1 MKPLG
6 PSDPTSVASYRLL
19 GVLGGGGMGRV
30 YLGQSPAG
38 RRLAIKVVRVDLA
51 EEPTFRRRF
60 AHEIAA
66 VQTVNPLFTATIVD
80 ADPDADPP
88 WLATTYIDGPNLRDW
103 VTDHGPLAPGAVLL
117 LAAGLAEA
125 LASFHRTGLVHRDL
139 KPSNVLLD
147 ETGPRIIDFGI
158 AVASGATRLTVSL
171 VGTPSYLAPELIGGG
186 EPSPASD
193 VFSLGATL
201 VFAATGVPLVRDGT
215 IFQQFVQIST
225 GRFDLSLLPRELRPI
240 IVRCLSRRP
249 RDRPTAE
256 ELARILVGTGISIP
270 GPDWYGSAPALP
282 AKVGSLGGHRLSR
295 RQALRVGAAVGIAVA
310 GGGLAVAT
318 FERAGPADARTR
330 GGTILWQ
337 LGSGAPADSPPRLP
351 GDEHLIVHR
360 DTLLIFAAGSR
371 VTAVDRRGDP
381 RWSRDLAGGSVGLRR
396 WGDAVLANSASHAWL
411 LDPDTGR
418 PLFLADPVVTERAA
432 APGGA
437 VELRRIALS
446 GTRAFLDLTSAT
458 VAIDRAGRVLWRE
471 PRLAQPDGLP
481 KPPGTPLAADAAWL
495 VAQDTVPQDAAG
507 QTAQVSLVDPATGTV
522 RWSIRHP
529 ITHDD
534 RAGPRDGS
542 HPEEPPPDGGSGGG
556 PRRPPPEPA
565 WQMSEARIGN
575 GLVALRD
582 VEDFQVVRVSDGS
595 TVWHRK
601 SEKPVVTVELT
612 DDLLLVAADQLYA
625 YNVGTGEPLWQ
636 AQARGAR
643 LALAPDRPLIVAT
656 GDDGVMALDRSGH
669 KRWQTRWPASLASAR
684 PDRVSIEDGVVY
696 VTFHPAP
703 DQHDT
708 LDVAVVAI
716 ALD

>member
-30 YLGQSPAG
+30 SLGQSPAG

-318 FERAGPADARTR
+318 FERAGPAAVPVRPGGHGTGRRARRR
-330 GGTILWQ
+330 GGAAPDRA
-337 LGSGAPADSPPRLP
+337 LGHPRVP
-351 GDEHLIVHR
+351 RPDQC
-360 DTLLIFAAGSR
+360 
-371 VTAVDRRGDP
+371 DRRDRPGRP
-381 RWSRDLAGGSVGLRR
+381 GALAGATAGPAGRPAQTARHPARGRCRLAGGAG
-396 WGDAVLANSASHAWL
+396 H
-411 LDPDTGR
+411 
-418 PLFLADPVVTERAA
+418 
-432 APGGA
+432 GA
-437 VELRRIALS
+437 
-446 GTRAFLDLTSAT
+446 
-458 VAIDRAGRVLWRE
+458 AGRGGPDRSGQ
-471 PRLAQPDGLP
+471 PRRPGDRDGP
-481 KPPGTPLAADAAWL
+481 
-495 VAQDTVPQDAAG
+495 
-507 QTAQVSLVDPATGTV
+507 LVDPSSDHARRSGRSPGRFASGRAATGRRVGWWATAAAA
-522 RWSIRHP
+522 
-529 ITHDD
+529 
-534 RAGPRDGS
+534 RAGL
-542 HPEEPPPDGGSGGG
+542 
-556 PRRPPPEPA
+556 A
-565 WQMSEARIGN
+565 
-575 GLVALRD
+575 D
-582 VEDFQVVRVSDGS
+582 V
-595 TVWHRK
+595 
-601 SEKPVVTVELT
+601 
-612 DDLLLVAADQLYA
+612 
-625 YNVGTGEPLWQ
+625 
-636 AQARGAR
+636 RGA
-643 LALAPDRPLIVAT
+643 DR
-656 GDDGVMALDRSGH
+656 
-669 KRWQTRWPASLASAR
+669 Q
-684 PDRVSIEDGVVY
+684 RVGR
-696 VTFHPAP
+696 A
-703 DQHDT
+703 
-708 LDVAVVAI
+708 A
-716 ALD
+716 